1 MAYGENFAYLKKKS
15 LYASFELMAGRLL
28 QMSASC
34 IFSAVALIYSCPTIT
49 HSPWRLQ
56 TMRFDVWQS
65 IRLLA
70 ACFLLTLC
78 ATSILAQT
86 HVVSQADI
94 HKELV
99 NTAQTRQQNLEKT
112 KRLFSSDET
121 RKAME
126 AAQINPE
133 KVNEAISTLSDE
145 ELSRLAARA
154 DKLDQDFA
162 AGRLSDRDILIII
175 LGIAAL
181 VLIIVAVR

>member
-1 MAYGENFAYLKKKS
+1 
-15 LYASFELMAGRLL
+15 
-28 QMSASC
+28 
-34 IFSAVALIYSCPTIT
+34 
-49 HSPWRLQ
+49 
-56 TMRFDVWQS
+56 MRFDLWQS

-86 HVVSQADI
+86 HVVSPADI

-99 NTAQTRQQNLEKT
+99 NAAQTRRENQEKV
-112 KRLFSSDET
+112 KGLFSSDET
-121 RKAME
+121 RKAMQ

-133 KVNEAISTLSDE
+133 KVAAAVDTLSDE
-145 ELSRLAARA
+145 ELARLAARA
-154 DKLDQDFA
+154 DNLDKDFA
-162 AGRLSDRDILIII
+162 AGRISDRDLLIII

>member
-1 MAYGENFAYLKKKS
+1 
-15 LYASFELMAGRLL
+15 
-28 QMSASC
+28 
-34 IFSAVALIYSCPTIT
+34 
-49 HSPWRLQ
+49 
-56 TMRFDVWQS
+56 MRFDLWQS

-70 ACFLLTLC
+70 VCFLLTIC
-78 ATSILAQT
+78 ATSILAQS

-99 NTAQTRQQNLEKT
+99 NATQTRQQNLEKT
-112 KRLFSSDET
+112 RSLFSSDET

-126 AAQINPE
+126 AANISPE
-133 KVNEAISTLSDE
+133 KVDAAISTLSDA
-145 ELSRLAARA
+145 ELARLASRA

-162 AGRLSDRDILIII
+162 AGRISDRDLLIII